1 MIRKRWLNKILPCV
15 FCLIFVFLSSTE
27 NIYYCGTKSVKAAS
41 DNDLPV
47 VYPVNGQKYWVIF
60 REGFRD
66 SRIEM
71 TTCNVAGNNDN
82 LWIEWNGGL
91 YLKGGEAEDGYNQY
105 CLNENTWEQIGTY
118 HIFTDWATSVIAS
131 NLDIY
136 NTDGELVLEKTNL
149 YEVENPDDSSVSE
162 EQFNEYIYRANLL
175 LSGDYPGSKEEYI
188 SSDTPS
194 KVMVQEL
201 QKNGFGDT
209 ARAWK
214 SFTDTCDT
222 VLDAGKTIDIA
233 IEEKDMYSAI
243 ILNAMESAVEYSLID
258 TINADVIKDS
268 EELLSLIKEVMK
280 LNYDLKIDKE
290 TRNSTLTDEMRKR
303 VKQLMDESFEKKGFS
318 KAVSW
323 LSNFEEVM
331 DFAGTL
337 EDYCQEVASYVNL
350 RKMNASMKEVLK
362 EMGKLC
368 PKENKALQSALD
380 DCINILNI
388 SDNEFE
394 EQMCCG
400 VLKCVGREAA
410 KAVVSHFWD
419 KIVIK
424 KIEEIRPELAIIKLS
439 YKCSKYVTNL
449 VLNTDELTEKY
460 FKMVAVLEVDSLV
473 KSTYYSLKSKYQR
486 EKTIDNAEAYLSAID
501 VFFNLLEYDC
511 ESSYAYVDE
520 LSSANLTKICALF
533 GQNDGNSLK
542 EAINNIKSHYYQEYE
557 AIYVSWVNY
566 LEGDYPEIYP
576 YYSHL
581 IEESMERRIEYK
593 IHCPVDVYV
602 YDSQNTPVV
611 SVVNGLP
618 ATSEL
623 AVLVEDDEKIIYVPE
638 GEEYTFKYIGNDI
651 GSMDINITEY
661 DKDSAVLRDVYFNDL
676 VLAKGMTYVSAENG
690 RLLEDKEYQISV
702 GEKESLEPD
711 FDTFFSDKRQ
721 SYNVKISE
729 GTIYKK
735 GEPYYNISAYTG
747 EVLDISAFI
756 PEGYK
761 FEQWEVTSGEAKIG
775 DMNREKTT
783 LKIVDGDVEIKA
795 ILRNVA
801 VEEPTVIPSPT
812 TEPEIT
818 EKPIVSASPTTEP
831 ETTEK
836 PIVSPIPTTKP
847 EITEKPTVSPDLTT
861 KPETTEK
868 PSVSQNPIMKPDVME
883 DNKTNSSQKLRKGS
897 EITDKKTKAVYRITG
912 TGKHRAVEYI
922 KSTKKKLTSVVIPN
936 VVKLKG
942 KSYKVTSIGK
952 RAFKNSKQLKT
963 VKIGKNVKTIKRQ
976 AFSLCVKLKNI
987 TLGKNVKSIGEE
999 AFNQCTALTIIT
1011 IPSKV
1016 VKIEEKAFYRCKNLR
1031 YILVKTNKLIAKN
1044 VGYNAFGK
1052 GALKLRVKTDK
1063 GKWKLYSK
1071 IFIEKGMSNKA
1082 IFIIDPVKLVI

>member
-1 MIRKRWLNKILPCV
+1 M
-15 FCLIFVFLSSTE
+15 FCLIFIFLSSTE

-105 CLNENTWEQIGTY
+105 YLNENTWEQIGTY

-149 YEVENPDDSSVSE
+149 YEIENPDDPSVPE

-188 SSDTPS
+188 SLDTPS

-222 VLDAGKTIDIA
+222 VLDAGKTIDIV

-350 RKMNASMKEVLK
+350 RKINASMKEVLK

-424 KIEEIRPELAIIKLS
+424 KIEEIRPELAIVKLF
-439 YKCSKYVTNL
+439 YKGSKYVTNL

-623 AVLVEDDEKIIYVPE
+623 TVLVEDDEKIIYVPE

-676 VLAKGMTYVSAENG
+676 ALAKGTTYVSAENG

-702 GEKESLEPD
+702 GEEESLEPD

-735 GEPYYNISAYTG
+735 GEPYYNISAYAG

-761 FEQWEVTSGEAKIG
+761 FEQWEVTFGEAKIG

-818 EKPIVSASPTTEP
+818 EKPIVSVSPTTEP
-831 ETTEK
+831 VTTEK
-836 PIVSPIPTTKP
+836 PTVSPIPTTKP
-847 EITEKPTVSPDLTT
+847 EITEKPTVSPDSTT

-912 TGKHRAVEYI
+912 TGKRRAVEYI
-922 KSTKKKLTSVVIPN
+922 KSTKKKLTSVVIPD

-976 AFSLCVKLKNI
+976 AFSVCAKLKNI

-999 AFNQCTALTIIT
+999 AFNKCTALTIIT

-1016 VKIEEKAFYRCKNLR
+1016 AKIEEKAFYRCKNLR

-1063 GKWKLYSK
+1063 SKWKLYSK